1 MNIDFIEL
9 IKSLDPNSPFL
20 PLIVCAICV
29 VLINI
34 SINCINSLSLTSIEI
49 LLINKNDDL
58 KIQKFFY
65 IIMFLLFTLE
75 NYLFASDILF
85 INMCYLILFLLIIL
99 WITVI
104 KCKKIEKYKVWFDE
118 HKIFI
123 ILTIGLPIITYYMPS
138 VTDVSPICIS
148 AVCGMICAVILA
160 LLFLDSKTKTKNFY
174 IEIDQEKWYLLRRI
188 DDEHIL
194 CGNDCNIIKSTEI
207 KMFEVETIIQNKI
220 LNKCNISSESN
231 KASKQK

>member
-20 PLIVCAICV
+20 PLLVCAIF
-29 VLINI
+29 ISI
-34 SINCINSLSLTSIEI
+34 SINRINSLSLTSVEI
-49 LLINKNDDL
+49 LLLNKNDDL
-58 KIQKFFY
+58 KIQNFFY
-65 IIMFLLFTLE
+65 IIIFLLFTLE
-75 NYLFASDILF
+75 NYLFSSDTLF
-85 INMCYLILFLLIIL
+85 ITICCWAFLLLTIFLIA
-99 WITVI
+99 IRI
-104 KCKKIEKYKVWFDE
+104 CKKLEKYRLWFEDY
-118 HKIFI
+118 KIFLV
-123 ILTIGLPIITYYMPS
+123 LTIGLPIITYYMQS
-138 VTDVSPICIS
+138 VTDISPIWIS
-148 AVCGMICAVILA
+148 AVCGMIGAVILA
-160 LLFLDSKTKTKNFY
+160 LLFFDSKIKTKNFY